1 MMMAGRMGERIYLA
15 ASSLGLGCCG
25 IGAFYDEEARDLLGL
40 NRESRV
46 LYLVDVG
53 PVKSLARDAG

>member
-1 MMMAGRMGERIYLA
+1 MGERIYLA